1 MATKLLADR
10 PARSTGHNSVEIY
23 RNGSFAVP
31 KTAVPGPEVAALLD
45 RVLPMVEEWREHLTV
60 SIGRATELTGLKD
73 TQIRYFEELYGQE
86 RDTSAPAGATRSYS
100 LADLHRLAVFAELLK
115 QGYRPAQA
123 TEIMRSIAH
132 LIDRGATRN
141 IANALR
147 REGDAITD
155 GFLLS
160 RLASQVIFAAQ
171 LELRERA
178 PNARITA
185 MFVVEQVIDLASTV
199 DATRAGSK
207 LAADA
212 RDMLVALDRA
222 TIVGE
227 PPDDNSD
234 SMWSDDE
241 SSIVLFYSR
250 ESWSVPLPENV
261 AFCCYRPPSAPEM
274 TVVFAV
280 QSDDPANV
288 PPVLTVELPVR
299 DHLLDW
305 MVRMCRVIFPEFRQ
319 ATHIHGYRYRSDGYR
334 LAQTR
339 DVLNRLMQRMRGLIF
354 GDDADVSMACLLLPN
369 DLYKPTHLS
378 ILAHAGYSEE
388 IARRVRLGLQG
399 EGDGLS
405 GRAFIAREPFLTRDA
420 AHDERVYGAQNEHCE
435 VALAVPLLSHWDT
448 HPFGVLYLASQR
460 PASPLLSETAF
471 VALVFSNIL
480 SELLGRWWLTRL
492 RRRHDALLHSYA
504 EEYIRWFNG
513 MDLHSPE
520 FEEGVRQIERVWER
534 AAPTNDAGGG
544 RAVVER
550 MSHRYVTLA
559 VLDIDRCR
567 NYHDRGDEPFL
578 LAAQRHV
585 QKAIEQILP
594 GERGYWFKNDH
605 TLLVLEGC
613 SLDEAVV
620 LIRRIASRVQ
630 TVPVMIAGRSERTT
644 ITISAA
650 LKALSYQEL
659 YDLSHHDRD
668 VLRSSLTSIIEAL
681 YEQTHGW
688 ERTIRVFQ
696 NGVWSNVS

>member
-10 PARSTGHNSVEIY
+10 PVRNTGQHSAETY
-23 RNGSFAVP
+23 RNGSLTTAKIVAPDP
-31 KTAVPGPEVAALLD
+31 KVAALLD
-45 RVLPMVEEWREHLTV
+45 RVLPLVEEWREHLTV

-86 RDTSAPAGATRSYS
+86 RDTSVPAGATRSYS
-100 LADLHRLAVFAELLK
+100 LADLRRLAVFAELLK

-123 TEIMRSIAH
+123 AEIVRSYAH
-132 LIDRGATRN
+132 LIDREATRS
-141 IANALR
+141 IADVLR

-171 LELRERA
+171 LELHERA
-178 PNARITA
+178 PDARITA
-185 MFVVEQVIDLASTV
+185 MFVVEQCIDPASSADV
-199 DATRAGSK
+199 TRIGRE

-222 TIVGE
+222 TVVGE
-227 PPDDNSD
+227 PFESGD
-234 SMWSDDE
+234 SIWSDDE

-250 ESWSVPLPENV
+250 ESWSVPLPDNTV
-261 AFCCYRPPSAPEM
+261 FCCYRPPSAPET

-280 QSDDPANV
+280 QSVAPEIIPPLLNVALPA
-288 PPVLTVELPVR
+288 R

-319 ATHIHGYRYRSDGYR
+319 ATHVHGYRYRSDGYR
-334 LAQTR
+334 LAHTR
-339 DVLNRLMQRMRGLIF
+339 DALNRLMQRMRGLIF

-388 IARRVRLGLQG
+388 IARRARLGLYG
-399 EGDGLS
+399 EGEGLS
-405 GRAFIAREPFLTRDA
+405 GRAFMAREPFLTRDA
-420 AHDERVYGAQNEHCE
+420 VHDERVYGAQNEQCK

-492 RRRHDALLHSYA
+492 RRRSDALLHAYVT
-504 EEYIRWFNG
+504 EYIRWFNG
-513 MDLHSPE
+513 MDLHGPE
-520 FEEGVRQIERVWER
+520 FEEGVRQIEHIWER
-534 AAPTNDAGGG
+534 AAEMNAASGG

-550 MSHRYVTLA
+550 MSRQYVTLV

-567 NYHDRGDEPFL
+567 SYHDRGDEPFL

-585 QKAIEQILP
+585 QKAVDQILP
-594 GERGYWFKNDH
+594 GVRGYWFKNDH
-605 TLLVLEGC
+605 TLLVLDGC

-630 TVPVMIAGRSERTT
+630 MVPVVIAGRSERTT

-668 VLRSSLTSIIEAL
+668 VLKSSLTSIIDTL
-681 YEQTHGW
+681 YEQTHGY

-696 NGVWSNVS
+696 NGVWENVS

>member
-1 MATKLLADR
+1 
-10 PARSTGHNSVEIY
+10 
-23 RNGSFAVP
+23 
-31 KTAVPGPEVAALLD
+31 
-45 RVLPMVEEWREHLTV
+45 
-60 SIGRATELTGLKD
+60 
-73 TQIRYFEELYGQE
+73 
-86 RDTSAPAGATRSYS
+86 
-100 LADLHRLAVFAELLK
+100 VFAELLK
-115 QGYRPAQA
+115 HGYRPAQA
-123 TEIMRSIAH
+123 AEIVRSLAH
-132 LIDRGATRN
+132 LIDRGAMRN
-141 IANALR
+141 IADVLR

-178 PNARITA
+178 PDARITA
-185 MFVVEQVIDLASTV
+185 MFVVEQVIDPASTV
-199 DATRAGSK
+199 DVTRIGRE

-227 PPDDNSD
+227 PFEGGD
-234 SMWSDDE
+234 SLWSDDE

-250 ESWSVPLPENV
+250 ESWSVPLPDNT
-261 AFCCYRPPSAPEM
+261 AFCCYRPPSAPET

-280 QSDDPANV
+280 QSVVPEII
-288 PPVLTVELPVR
+288 PPVFNVALPAR
-299 DHLLDW
+299 DHLIDW
-305 MVRMCRVIFPEFRQ
+305 MVRMCCVIFPEFRQ
-319 ATHIHGYRYRSDGYR
+319 ATYAHGYRYRSDGYR
-334 LAQTR
+334 LAHTR
-339 DVLNRLMQRMRGLIF
+339 DTLNRLMQRMRSLIF
-354 GDDADVSMACLLLPN
+354 GDDAEVSMACLLLPN

-388 IARRVRLGLQG
+388 IARRVRLSLSG
-399 EGDGLS
+399 EGEGLS
-405 GRAFIAREPFLTRDA
+405 GRAFLTREPFLTRDA
-420 AHDERVYGAQNEHCE
+420 AHDERVYGAQNEHCK

-492 RRRHDALLHSYA
+492 RRKHDALLHTYVT
-504 EEYIRWFNG
+504 EYIRWFNG
-513 MDLHSPE
+513 MDLHGPE
-520 FEEGVRQIERVWER
+520 FEEGVRQIEHIWER
-534 AAPTNDAGGG
+534 AAAMSEAGSG

-550 MSHRYVTLA
+550 MSRQYVTLA

-567 NYHDRGDEPFL
+567 SYHDRGDEPFL

-585 QKAIEQILP
+585 QKAVEQILP
-594 GERGYWFKNDH
+594 GVRGYWFKNDH
-605 TLLVLEGC
+605 TLLVLDGC

-630 TVPVMIAGRSERTT
+630 MVPVVIAGRSERTT

-668 VLRSSLTSIIEAL
+668 VLKSSLTSIIDTL

-696 NGVWSNVS
+696 NGVWENVS